1 MIVITGG
8 NTEFGRPVA
17 GHLLDHLPAGQ
28 VTVTVREPRKAG
40 PLKDRGADVRHAD

>member
-8 NTEFGRPVA
+8 NTEFGRLVA
-17 GHLLDHLPAGQ
+17 GHLLDHLSAGQ

-40 PLKDRGADVRHAD
+40 R